1 MSDDLTP
8 WDNTTA
14 SPTPVS
20 GSVSPQDGSGLLL
33 VLLSV
38 FIGGTLVVLS
48 GALIL
53 CRRCWDAH
61 RRASDDPEKTTTTY
75 LDDSQ
80 PAQDITIKVD
90 DPECLSSS
98 SYRDVDTER
107 FLATSSTGRRVSFN
121 EAALFEQSRK
131 AQEKGRRYTLT
142 EGDFHHLKNARLT
155 HLHLPPLKI
164 VTIHECDSS
173 ETSVAMTP
181 RLAASGSKTSLS
193 IFQPRVSA
201 PAPKALTGHSMCP
214 SSALPGDPYNS
225 TVDTASFVEASP
237 SASTDSGEGTS
248 LDAGARSS
256 AAGTA
261 GGRTGEA
268 GPAPGTVLQFFTRL
282 RRHASL
288 EGGSPYFKMKKWKLE
303 ASQRA
308 SSLDTRGSPKRHQ
321 FQRQR
326 AASESMEQEDRDPHQ
341 TDIIQYIART
351 DAAAA
356 FPPPAGPTSPPP
368 ALGRLEPPDVPGTA
382 AAAAAAGAA
391 GGVPESPQE
400 RSSSSSSSN
409 GVEQQQQQQQQQQ
422 AMYRDIWS
430 LRASLELYAAASDQS
445 SGNDQDSV
453 RSGDSAG
460 SAGAGPGG
468 GLPPPHEL
476 GETEAER
483 ETEAEAQTDRPGPG
497 PGEGG
502 EAGPRKLLQMDS
514 GYASIEGPGR
524 AGDDAT
530 PATASEKRFCFTS
543 AGRTGTVFDSF
554 EAALAAAEAEAR
566 AGPEAEPQAE
576 AEPEAE
582 VEALR
587 GAQGLL
593 LLRAWPPH
601 GQLLLPAPAA
611 AAAAAA
617 AAPGPSVAAA
627 PAAASAASLATS
639 VSSSSAAI
647 PAAAAV
653 VPGPGPGS
661 SSGPGSG
668 PGLGSVLAPL
678 PRRDYSIDEKT
689 DALFHEFVRHDPQF
703 DEGPRPR
710 HRSRA
715 HARKQWQ
722 RTRQHSDPG
731 ARAAPPHA
739 LPPLQPPPGPP
750 SLLQPQP
757 APHVAAAPERPRA
770 PLRRGDSGPP
780 DARAF
785 HSPLPRIV
793 SSGDEEA
800 ADEPGPGP
808 GPLPGPGRARS
819 RSPPA
824 PRPAPIQAIAEEEP
838 DAPGG
843 PDLLLVDKVTAGLED
858 RLFPGWRR
866 RPGDG
871 TEPHAHGPT
880 PAAASTVVV
889 AAAAPT
895 SPDPSPV

>member
-8 WDNTTA
+8 WDNITA
-14 SPTPVS
+14 SPTTVS
-20 GSVSPQDGSGLLL
+20 GSVRPQDGSGLLL

-61 RRASDDPEKTTTTY
+61 RRYSRASDDPEKTTTTY

-80 PAQDITIKVD
+80 PAQDITIRGD
-90 DPECLSSS
+90 DPECPSSS

-173 ETSVAMTP
+173 ENSVAMTP
-181 RLAASGSKTSLS
+181 RLVSGSKTSLS

-201 PAPKALTGHSMCP
+201 PAPRALTGHSMCP

-248 LDAGARSS
+248 LDAATRSS
-256 AAGTA
+256 VAGA
-261 GGRTGEA
+261 SGGRTGEA
-268 GPAPGTVLQFFTRL
+268 GPSSGSGPVLQFFTRL

-288 EGGSPYFKMKKWKLE
+288 EGASPYFKMKKWKLE
-303 ASQRA
+303 ASHRA
-308 SSLDTRGSPKRHQ
+308 SSLDTRAQGPGVSHAEEHVDTVRRAPTLGSPKRHQ

-341 TDIIQYIART
+341 TDIIQYIAHT
-351 DAAAA
+351 DDVA
-356 FPPPAGPTSPPP
+356 FQPLAGPASPPP
-368 ALGRLEPPDVPGTA
+368 ALGRLEPPEVSGA
-382 AAAAAAGAA
+382 AAATAVAGAT

-422 AMYRDIWS
+422 TVYRDIWS

-460 SAGAGPGG
+460 SAGAGAP
-468 GLPPPHEL
+468 LAPSHEL
-476 GETEAER
+476 GEAEAER
-483 ETEAEAQTDRPGPG
+483 EAEAEAQADRAGPG

-524 AGDDAT
+524 AGDEAA

-554 EAALAAAEAEAR
+554 EAALAAAEAEAE
-566 AGPEAEPQAE
+566 AGREPEPE

-582 VEALR
+582 AELR
-587 GAQGLL
+587 GAQGGL
-593 LLRAWPPH
+593 LLRAWPPR

-611 AAAAAA
+611 A
-617 AAPGPSVAAA
+617 
-627 PAAASAASLATS
+627 PAAAASLAAPGG
-639 VSSSSAAI
+639 AALG
-647 PAAAAV
+647 
-653 VPGPGPGS
+653 PGPGPGL
-661 SSGPGSG
+661 
-668 PGLGSVLAPL
+668 GLAPAPL

-710 HRSRA
+710 HRSRT

-731 ARAAPPHA
+731 ARAAPLHA
-739 LPPLQPPPGPP
+739 PPPLQPAPGPP
-750 SLLQPQP
+750 SPLQPLPQP

-780 DARAF
+780 DARTF

-800 ADEPGPGP
+800 ADEAAPGPGLAP
-808 GPLPGPGRARS
+808 ARARS
-819 RSPPA
+819 RSPPV

-838 DAPGG
+838 DVPGG
-843 PDLLLVDKVTAGLED
+843 PELLLADKVSAGLED

-871 TEPHAHGPT
+871 AEPPPHGPA
-880 PAAASTVVV
+880 PVV

>member
-8 WDNTTA
+8 WDNITA
-14 SPTPVS
+14 SPTTVS
-20 GSVSPQDGSGLLL
+20 GSVRPQDGSGLLL

-38 FIGGTLVVLS
+38 FIGGTLVVVS

-80 PAQDITIKVD
+80 PAQDITIRVD
-90 DPECLSSS
+90 DPECPSSS

-173 ETSVAMTP
+173 ENSVAMTP
-181 RLAASGSKTSLS
+181 RLASGSKTSLS

-201 PAPKALTGHSMCP
+201 PAPRALTGHSMCP

-248 LDAGARSS
+248 LDAAARSS
-256 AAGTA
+256 MAGA
-261 GGRTGEA
+261 VGGRAGEA
-268 GPAPGTVLQFFTRL
+268 GPSSGSGTVLQFFTRL

-288 EGGSPYFKMKKWKLE
+288 EGASPYFKMKKWKLE
-303 ASQRA
+303 ASHRA

-341 TDIIQYIART
+341 TDIIQYIAHT
-351 DAAAA
+351 DDVA
-356 FPPPAGPTSPPP
+356 FQPLAGPTSPPP
-368 ALGRLEPPDVPGTA
+368 TLGRLEPPEVSGAAA

-391 GGVPESPQE
+391 GGAPESPQE
-400 RSSSSSSSN
+400 RSSSSSSGGG

-422 AMYRDIWS
+422 AVYRDIWS
-430 LRASLELYAAASDQS
+430 LRASLELHAAASDQS

-460 SAGAGPGG
+460 SAGGP
-468 GLPPPHEL
+468 LAPSHEL
-476 GETEAER
+476 GEA
-483 ETEAEAQTDRPGPG
+483 EAEAQADRPGPG

-524 AGDDAT
+524 AGDEPG

-554 EAALAAAEAEAR
+554 EAALAAAEAEA
-566 AGPEAEPQAE
+566 QAQR
-576 AEPEAE
+576 EPEAE
-582 VEALR
+582 AEAEAQAELR
-587 GAQGLL
+587 GAQGGLL
-593 LLRAWPPH
+593 LQAWPPH

-611 AAAAAA
+611 
-617 AAPGPSVAAA
+617 
-627 PAAASAASLATS
+627 PA
-639 VSSSSAAI
+639 
-647 PAAAAV
+647 
-653 VPGPGPGS
+653 
-661 SSGPGSG
+661 G
-668 PGLGSVLAPL
+668 PGLGLAPAPL

-710 HRSRA
+710 HRSRT

-731 ARAAPPHA
+731 ARAAPLHA
-739 LPPLQPPPGPP
+739 PPPPPPPGPP
-750 SLLQPQP
+750 SPLQPPPQP

-793 SSGDEEA
+793 SSSGEEA
-800 ADEPGPGP
+800 PGPGLAP
-808 GPLPGPGRARS
+808 ARARS
-819 RSPPA
+819 RSP
-824 PRPAPIQAIAEEEP
+824 PAPIQAIAEEEP
-838 DAPGG
+838 DVPGG
-843 PDLLLVDKVTAGLED
+843 PELLLADKVSAGLED

-871 TEPHAHGPT
+871 AEPPAHGPA
-880 PAAASTVVV
+880 PVV